1 MSKAEPGRLQR
12 MTSFGI
18 SQETV
23 KGRLFLFAAWWG
35 IWLLV
40 AGVLFML
47 VG

>member
-23 KGRLFLFAAWWG
+23 KGRLFLFASWWG